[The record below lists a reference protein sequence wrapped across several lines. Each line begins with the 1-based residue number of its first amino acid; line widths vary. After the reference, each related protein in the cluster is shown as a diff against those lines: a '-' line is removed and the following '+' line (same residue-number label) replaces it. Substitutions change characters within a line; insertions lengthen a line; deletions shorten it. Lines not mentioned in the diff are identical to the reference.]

1 MGLFVTTYTY
11 LNTILDGEQP
21 LVITSKHTVT
31 NTVTAP
37 DDYLSLLK
45 PSDRASAIK
54 DTNTYYSTIALQK
67 TLQEGGET
75 KVISTNEVVT
85 QVVITESIPP
95 KPSSIM
101 TAYVALDVEDP
112 PSNVMSLS
120 TTDVVKTYYVTYT
133 YYNTVSENG
142 RPVIKTNVST
152 SSDVVTEKLFLH
164 PKRTIMKSPSKSTA
178 INATP
183 ITGDGVKEVDGLKIL
198 AEKTYL
204 TTFTY
209 FTTLLQE
216 KDKKTSTIS
225 HTRVVQDVVT
235 ETLNPT
241 HLKPDFLSTLR
252 IELEEAN
259 EPITKIATLQDGK
272 QIEITAITNEDKVT
286 IQPTKVLPIEKT
298 QSPEFLAEHA
308 ALTAEFSK
316 PSVITGSTIIFFDDV
331 VPTTESKGAT
341 PSLDTKPSTVKNN
354 LNSLL
359 SSEIVKKTTKNKSTA
374 TTKSK
379 QATKSSKKQTIAPTK
394 PSTIPAT
401 TNKLNANLGDKKVP
415 ASKLGKPAAPV
426 PDLLGLGSINIEALT
441 PVLNAMAGLIQT
453 NLNSKHN
460 DTTEKPPHKII
471 VTEERRPTGAS
482 SANHPIYIPVGEV
495 ADDFETAE
503 SQNIANVF
511 LNNPNWDLKNKKPL
525 ESPLL
530 NGGIPISPGEVI
542 TATSDVIVG
551 KPGRVGPRK
560 PTIPLIAEAGSDEVP
575 IGMKPP
581 PPPPPNK
588 NWPKR
593 HLDGPNKQNSFS
605 KHEKTPIIHAPNK
618 DDYVGPPP
626 RPVRGEKHKHIP
638 LSPPRPHQ
646 HIYAKDQ
653 NIYHGPSNFRPP
665 LQQSVVNLPSLQDE
679 IQKNYELALQSNFPV
694 YAPQN
699 QPPAFVYA
707 SPVGDFNIQPS
718 IVNEP
723 IVLPEVIER
732 STGQP
737 LLVNIQPSQVA
748 FVNIPHNRTTALIF
762 GGSTEPH
769 KNGQYF
775 DEPSPYPEPE
785 LASVNQFNNRV
796 HMSPI
801 YPDIHNGQKQVG
813 GVIKVGPQFINVH
826 PDVVPEGAANLPVQ
840 IRPTKPL
847 NKNDVMLHSDINVNL
862 PPISF
867 EMVQQGNDFNAHIIN
882 HDDIRFQP
890 PPFSYKVVNN
900 TPPVVASR
908 RPPQNVTRRPP
919 QNYYNQRPTK
929 RPQRPKPAPLDYLT
943 PPLPPNPA
951 RPTTSHAFTTTPKPR
966 TRKTRPTTK
975 PQYQPTNDFQNIN
988 ALLAPNNQ
996 PSENS
1001 DKFSDLVEGEQDS
1014 FENEAGEVLQGSNR
1028 RPLRPGEVPIEIL
1041 RSRTTTPRPIYVKE
1055 DGTREHVNTSLR
1067 PVLSNPRPFE
1077 KGPIIRP
1084 ENVQSNQVN
1093 PQDNPIYISYRPDPQ
1108 YAPAYISNS
1117 SYSGKPIVISG
1128 IYHTT
1133 VRPNKNRLGT
1143 TTDATITKRR
1153 PSRPLVTSLPI
1164 DSFLEH
1170 NLYQNVPVYGSGG
1183 TQTEKPFGANM
1194 KTTKNP
1200 TVYEEK
1206 LQESESNLPDL
1217 NIGEIPMPHQIN
1229 DFISDNNSSV
1239 ADMEVLKP
1247 PPPVMVEEPAME
1259 MQPPKLIVTTVGTE
1273 PSPPPVEMVPPKVV
1287 TDEEVMGMYPP
1298 PSVTPPSTTK
1308 KPAFSLQIDV
1318 PKDDRVRTRPKIS
1331 STTEGYLR
1339 RRYPTTRRTTTTT
1352 VAPSTSSK
1360 LPFYKRPIHSIFNR
1374 RKSTTTTTTST
1385 TPKPNEVPTVTS
1397 IIENTSKVT
1406 QEQDLKISDSNAKTQ
1421 SVVSLQT
1428 EETTI
1433 VPTTTRKD
1441 IIDEMVHH
1449 SGNAVKVVESS
1460 RQPTPVLP
1468 TRYITHTL
1476 TSMVTITKTTVVTA
1490 SGAPPS
1496 TITLFI
1502 TKTETSTIV
1511 DTVTEFQTLLQPT
1524 SITETV
1530 TTTIKPPPIS
1540 LYPPDVPYGNVNTIQ
1555 PTPPTQETL
1564 ATAIP
1569 EETSDEDN
1577 LEDFIITDTDPTP
1590 TQQVLHPDDNES
1602 IFVVMT
1608 DKNQGS
1614 VIKMNKHE
1622 EQGSYE
1628 VEDRDE
1634 MVPNGEGNNVL
1645 LGGVLIAS
1653 PPSLDAPEVL
1663 PTDFAEKCMPECKAT
1678 KNELCQKVEG
1688 IMRCVC
1694 RPGFARMFPDRPCKR
1709 K

>member
-11 LNTILDGEQP
+11 LNTIMDGEQP

-45 PSDRASAIK
+45 PSDRASAIR
-54 DTNTYYSTIALQK
+54 DTNTYYSTISLQK
-67 TLQEGGET
+67 TIQEGDES
-75 KVISTNEVVT
+75 KVVSTTEVVT
-85 QVVITESIPP
+85 QVVITESVPP
-95 KPSSIM
+95 KASSVM

-133 YYNTVSENG
+133 YYNTINENG
-142 RPVIKTNVST
+142 KPVVKTNVST

-164 PKRTIMKSPSKSTA
+164 PKKSSKSSV
-178 INATP
+178 INT
-183 ITGDGVKEVDGLKIL
+183 TQNQGDVKVEANGLKIL

-216 KDKKTSTIS
+216 KEKKTSTIS

-241 HLKPDFLSTLR
+241 LLNQDFLSTLKK
-252 IELEEAN
+252 ELKKSEG
-259 EPITKIATLQDGK
+259 PVTKIATLQDGK
-272 QIEITAITNEDKVT
+272 QIEITAIEDTTT

-298 QSPEFLAEHA
+298 KSPEFA
-308 ALTAEFSK
+308 ADEIASTTLFSK
-316 PSVITGSTIIFFDDV
+316 PNVITGSTIIFFDDV
-331 VPTTESKGAT
+331 VPSSESEGAT
-341 PSLDTKPSTVKNN
+341 PSLNTRPNSVTKTPVKNN

-359 SSEIVKKTTKNKSTA
+359 SSEIIKKTSKS
-374 TTKSK
+374 TKSK
-379 QATKSSKKQTIAPTK
+379 QVTKSTKKQTIAPTK
-394 PSTIPAT
+394 PTAPAAT
-401 TNKLNANLGDKKVP
+401 TNKLNGDLGSQKKP
-415 ASKLGKPAAPV
+415 ISKVGKPPTAPV

-453 NLNSKHN
+453 NLSPKQNSSGS
-460 DTTEKPPHKII
+460 EKPPHKVV

-482 SANHPIYIPVGEV
+482 SNNHPIYIPVGEV
-495 ADDFETAE
+495 TDDFETAE
-503 SQNIANVF
+503 SQNIGSVF
-511 LNNPNWDLKNKKPL
+511 LNNPNWDFKNKKPV

-560 PTIPLIAEAGSDEVP
+560 PTIPLIAESGTNEVP
-575 IGMKPP
+575 IGMK

-593 HLDGPNKQNSFS
+593 HLDGPNKNNIFS

-626 RPVRGEKHKHIP
+626 TPPRPVRGEKHKHIP
-638 LSPPRPHQ
+638 LSPPRQPQNFHQ
-646 HIYAKDQ
+646 HIYANDQ
-653 NIYHGPSNFRPP
+653 NVYSNINSFGPP
-665 LQQSVVNLPSLQDE
+665 QHVGNLPNLQEE

-694 YAPQN
+694 YAPHNQIPL
-699 QPPAFVYA
+699 QPPGIVYA
-707 SPVGDFNIQPS
+707 SPIQPS

-813 GVIKVGPQFINVH
+813 GVIKVGPVY
-826 PDVVPEGAANLPVQ
+826 PDVVPEAASNFPVQ

-847 NKNDVMLHSDINVNL
+847 NKNDVMHSDINVNL

-867 EMVQQGNDFNAHIIN
+867 EMVQQGNDFNAHIIS

-890 PPFSYKVVNN
+890 PPFSYQVVNN
-900 TPPVVASR
+900 TPSVVPSR
-908 RPPQNVTRRPP
+908 KPAMNVTNTRRP
-919 QNYYNQRPTK
+919 QRPTK
-929 RPQRPKPAPLDYLT
+929 PSRPQRPKPVSNKPAPLDYLT
-943 PPLPPNPA
+943 PPLPPNPM
-951 RPTTSHAFTTTPKPR
+951 RPTTSYTFTTTPKPR
-966 TRKTRPTTK
+966 TRKTKPTTK
-975 PQYQPTNDFQNIN
+975 PPPQYQPAKDFQNIN
-988 ALLAPNNQ
+988 TLLSANS
-996 PSENS
+996 PSPPDP
-1001 DKFSDLVEGEQDS
+1001 DKFSEFFDSAEQDS
-1014 FENEAGEVLQGSNR
+1014 FENEAGEVLQGSNK

-1041 RSRTTTPRPIYVKE
+1041 RSRTTTPRPVYFKE
-1055 DGTREHVNTSLR
+1055 NGTREQVTTSLR
-1067 PVLSNPRPFE
+1067 PVLSHPRPFE
-1077 KGPIIRP
+1077 KGPIVRP
-1084 ENVQSNQVN
+1084 DNIQSNQVN
-1093 PQDNPIYISYRPDPQ
+1093 PNDNPIYISYRPDPQ
-1108 YAPAYISNS
+1108 YAPAYINNS
-1117 SYSGKPIVISG
+1117 AYNGKPTVISG

-1133 VRPNKNRLGT
+1133 VRPNKNKVAA
-1143 TTDATITKRR
+1143 DVATTKRR

-1170 NLYQNVPVYGSGG
+1170 SLYQNVPIYGSGG
-1183 TQTEKPFGANM
+1183 SQTEKPFGANM

-1206 LQESESNLPDL
+1206 IESDL

-1229 DFISDNNSSV
+1229 DFISNNNGTA

-1247 PPPVMVEEPAME
+1247 PPPVIVEEPAVD
-1259 MQPPKLIVTTVGTE
+1259 MQPPKLVVTTPATE
-1273 PSPPPVEMVPPKVV
+1273 LEVVTPPSPPPPPIGMLPPKAV

-1298 PSVTPPSTTK
+1298 PSITPPAATSSK
-1308 KPAFSLQIDV
+1308 KPLFSLQVDV
-1318 PKDDRVRTRPKIS
+1318 PKDDRIRTKPKTS
-1331 STTEGYLR
+1331 STTEGYDRFTR
-1339 RRYPTTRRTTTTT
+1339 RRYPTSRRTTTTA
-1352 VAPSTSSK
+1352 APSTTSNK
-1360 LPFYKRPIHSIFNR
+1360 PPFYKRPTHSIFNR
-1374 RKSTTTTTTST
+1374 RRSTTSTTTTT
-1385 TPKPNEVPTVTS
+1385 KPIEILTVTS
-1397 IIENTSKVT
+1397 IIEETSKQT
-1406 QEQDLKISDSNAKTQ
+1406 HNNLNTPP
-1421 SVVSLQT
+1421 QT
-1428 EETTI
+1428 EDNTTI
-1433 VPTTTRKD
+1433 SPTTTKKD
-1441 IIDEMVHH
+1441 IVDEIMHH
-1449 SGNAVKVVESS
+1449 SGSAVNVVESS
-1460 RQPTPVLP
+1460 KQPTPVLP
-1468 TRYITHTL
+1468 TRLVTHTL
-1476 TSMVTITKTTVVTA
+1476 TSTVTITKTTVVTA

-1511 DTVTEFQTLLQPT
+1511 DTVTEFHTLLQPT
-1524 SITETV
+1524 SITETI
-1530 TTTIKPPPIS
+1530 TTTVQQPPLS
-1540 LYPPDVPYGNVNTIQ
+1540 LYPPDVPYGNVQPIQ
-1555 PTPPTQETL
+1555 PTPTTQET
-1564 ATAIP
+1564 ATSLP
-1569 EETSDEDN
+1569 EETSDEEN
-1577 LEDFIITDTDPTP
+1577 LDDFIITDTDPTP
-1590 TQQVLHPDDNES
+1590 TQQVIHHLPEDNES

-1614 VIKMNKHE
+1614 VVKINKE
-1622 EQGSYE
+1622 EQESYE
-1628 VEDRDE
+1628 IENRDE
-1634 MVPNGEGNNVL
+1634 MVPNSEGNNVL

-1653 PPSLDAPEVL
+1653 PPSLDTPEVL
-1663 PTDFAEKCMPECKAT
+1663 PTDFAERCTPECKAT